1 LSEQELYRIGTVA
14 KLTGVTVECL
24 RAWERRYGL
33 QPAERSGK
41 TRYYSPDQLDQLA
54 KIKRLIDQGHPISTV
69 VTLSHEQLDARL
81 TTNPARR
88 ATARVPQVGLIGAKV
103 LILEQDGGDSE
114 QIEVAGRWIDV
125 DDFTDS
131 RPAER
136 NSLDALV
143 VQLPSLALEPLLRA
157 QRAAP
162 DCRLIT
168 LYQYASDEAIA
179 EAQSRGANTLEWP
192 LTWTQLERACASP
205 AGPLRQAG
213 KTAPRRFTDRELVDI
228 VARARAVGDDLPRHL
243 VGLISD
249 LNAFVDYNTQ
259 RVTEAPEAA
268 ERHDRVREE
277 VSYQRSQLERLLAEV
292 NTLTPD
298 DASDADLGALLER

>member
-1 LSEQELYRIGTVA
+1 MSEQDLYRIGTVS
-14 KLTGVTVECL
+14 KLTGITVECL

-33 QPAERSGK
+33 QPAERAGK
-41 TRYYSPDQLDQLA
+41 TRYYSRDQLDQLG
-54 KIKRLIDQGHPISTV
+54 KVKRLIEQGHPISTV

-88 ATARVPQVGLIGAKV
+88 ATARVPQIGLVGANL
-103 LILEQDGGDSE
+103 LILEQDGGDSD
-114 QIEVAGRWIDV
+114 QIEVTGRWIDV

-136 NSLDALV
+136 NALDALV
-143 VQLPSLALEPLLRA
+143 VQLPSLNLDQLLRA

-168 LYQYASDEAIA
+168 LYQYASTQAVD
-179 EAQSRGANTLEWP
+179 EAQSRGATTLEWP
-192 LTWTQLERACASP
+192 LTWSELERACATPGGAS
-205 AGPLRQAG
+205 RQAG

-228 VARARAVGDDLPRHL
+228 VARARAINDDLPRHL

-249 LNAFVDYNTQ
+249 LNAFADFNTQ
-259 RVTEAPEAA
+259 RVTEAPDAA

-277 VSYQRSQLERLLAEV
+277 VSYVRAQLERLLAEV
-292 NTLTPD
+292 NVLEGEARNSGVL
-298 DASDADLGALLER
+298 AS